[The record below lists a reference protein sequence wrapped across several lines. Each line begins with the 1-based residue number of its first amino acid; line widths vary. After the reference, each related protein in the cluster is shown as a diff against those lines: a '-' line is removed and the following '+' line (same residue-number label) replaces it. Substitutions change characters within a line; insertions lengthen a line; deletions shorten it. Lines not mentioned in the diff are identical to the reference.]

1 MFSFFTYFLLSALL
15 LSASCRQPSM
25 DTSKA
30 DRILREIEMETELEN
45 QLSRARRVPAGE
57 VRACGRRLLLFVWST
72 CGEPC
77 TPRTFNAKNFL
88 KNLNLNLLFFRRG
101 HGHCHSLL
109 HNTVHS
115 IIYKTSLLPRKVK
128 TVVQQAISVV
138 K

>member
-77 TPRTFNAKNFL
+77 TPQEDMDIA
-88 KNLNLNLLFFRRG
+88 
-101 HGHCHSLL
+101 
-109 HNTVHS
+109 TVCCTTQCTPS
-115 IIYKTSLLPRKVK
+115 YIK
-128 TVVQQAISVV
+128 QACCPE